1 MFADPRIE
9 WRINDVERKADE
21 ASRRL
26 YQIDEAF
33 RRLDSLEY
41 SLRESRSE
49 VDGLRSQLSACEQT
63 IRQMQEQGA
72 GQ

>member
-1 MFADPRIE
+1 ME

-26 YQIDEAF
+26 YQIDEAV
-33 RRLDSLEY
+33 RRLDSLEH

-49 VDGLRSQLSACEQT
+49 VDGLRSQLATCEET
-63 IRQMQEQGA
+63 IRQLQEQGA
-72 GQ
+72 PQ